1 MVRGHAA
8 TGPGRTLPARSTA
21 AVVALFTALTLV
33 MTFPLWVHPAST
45 MLTNGA
51 DADLV
56 LWILSWDAHA
66 FLHQPFAIF
75 DANIYYPFRNT
86 LAFAENL
93 IGTAIFSAPVQWL
106 TGSPVAALNVVSLL
120 SCVLCGIGAWALG
133 RQLGLS
139 MAAAIL
145 TGIVFAFS
153 PPRFMRIEQLHLAT
167 VHWIPFGLASLHA
180 YLDRGRPRDLKL
192 TALFFMLQ
200 ALSSGHGAVFM
211 LVACGGLL
219 VYRVVLG
226 EPVRPWRWLRDL
238 GVIGALL
245 LLPVAMAALP
255 YRRVRAEMGF
265 QRDLLDWNIPAT
277 SFLAS
282 PSHIHAWLAARVPDA
297 QILQTAGAY
306 LFPGLLTIVLAGA
319 AMLVR
324 PAFAREQ
331 ADELRRGKPDIARTQ
346 AGELRRDKH
355 PLKWLADAWRRIQAR
370 HRTNAVTFYGGLTL
384 FTILVTIGPPFGIW
398 PLVFGLPGFDS
409 IRVPSR
415 FTILGVLGLAV
426 LAGVGFE
433 RLSARWW
440 PARRGAAAVIAGAIL
455 MAEFLVA
462 PLEVIPYQENI
473 SGIDRW
479 VATQSAPSVIAEVP
493 VVDPADA
500 LRAEGRQAIFMLHST
515 AHWQKTVHGYSGFR
529 SPDHTRL
536 YEHLWRFPTG
546 EGLRALVDFGV
557 TRIIVHSDAYD
568 PTEWHAVEA
577 RIERFSDWLQ
587 LEHTDGDGRAYALR
601 RPAPR

>member
-1 MVRGHAA
+1 
-8 TGPGRTLPARSTA
+8 
-21 AVVALFTALTLV
+21 

-45 MLTNGA
+45 MLTTGA

-106 TGSPVAALNVVSLL
+106 TGNPVLALNVASLL
-120 SCVLCGIGAWALG
+120 SCVLCGIGAWVLG
-133 RQLGLS
+133 RQLGLG

-145 TGIVFAFS
+145 TGIIFAFS

-167 VHWIPFGLASLHA
+167 VHWIPFGLATLHA

-219 VYRVVLG
+219 AYRVVLG
-226 EPVRPWRWLRDL
+226 ERVRPWRWLRDL
-238 GVIGALL
+238 GVAGALL
-245 LLPVAMAALP
+245 LLPVALAALP

-265 QRDLLDWNIPAT
+265 QRDLLDWTIPAT

-297 QILQTAGAY
+297 QILQTASAY

-319 AMLVR
+319 ALLVR
-324 PAFAREQ
+324 PAFASPKPAFVRTQ
-331 ADELRRGKPDIARTQ
+331 RDGLRRGEGGLQR
-346 AGELRRDKH
+346 GMR
-355 PLKWLADAWRRIQAR
+355 PLKRVAAAWRRVQIR
-370 HRTNAVTFYGGLTL
+370 HRTSAATFYGLLTL
-384 FTILVTIGPPFGIW
+384 LTFLVTIGPPFGIW

-426 LAGVGFE
+426 LAGIGFE

-440 PARRGAAAVIAGAIL
+440 PAKQRAAAVVAGAIL

-462 PLEVIPYQENI
+462 PLEVMPYQENI

-536 YEHLWRFPTG
+536 YEHLWRFPTD
-546 EGLRALVDFGV
+546 EGLRALADFGV
-557 TRIIVHSDAYD
+557 TRVIVHSDAYD
-568 PTEWHAVEA
+568 PDQWRVVES
-577 RIERFSDWLQ
+577 RIARFSDWLQ

-601 RPAPR
+601 RPRDLSRSGSSGAAR

>member
-8 TGPGRTLPARSTA
+8 SGPHLALAARSTA
-21 AVVALFTALTLV
+21 AVVTLFTVLTLV

-106 TGSPVAALNVVSLL
+106 TGNPVLALNVVSLL
-120 SCVLCGIGAWALG
+120 SCVLCGIGAWVLG
-133 RQLGLS
+133 RQLGLG
-139 MAAAIL
+139 MAASIL

-167 VHWIPFGLASLHA
+167 VHWIPFGLATLHA

-211 LVACGGLL
+211 LVGCGGLL
-219 VYRVVLG
+219 VYRVLLG

-238 GVIGALL
+238 GVTGAFL
-245 LLPVAMAALP
+245 LLPVALAALP

-265 QRDLLDWNIPAT
+265 QRDLLDWTIPAT

-282 PSHIHAWLAARVPDA
+282 PSHIHGWLAARVPDA

-306 LFPGLLTIVLAGA
+306 LFPGLLTIVLACA
-319 AMLVR
+319 ALLVR
-324 PAFAREQ
+324 P
-331 ADELRRGKPDIARTQ
+331 
-346 AGELRRDKH
+346 
-355 PLKWLADAWRRIQAR
+355 
-370 HRTNAVTFYGGLTL
+370 RTNVVTFYGLLTL
-384 FTILVTIGPPFGIW
+384 FTVLVTIGPPFAIW
-398 PLVFGLPGFDS
+398 PLLFGLPGFDS

-426 LAGVGFE
+426 LAGIGFE

-440 PARRGAAAVIAGAIL
+440 PATRRAAAVVAGAIL

-462 PLEVIPYQENI
+462 PLEVIPYEENI
-473 SGIDRW
+473 SVIDRW

-500 LRAEGRQAIFMLHST
+500 LRAEGRHAIFMLHST

-536 YEHLWRFPTG
+536 YEHLFRFPTD
-546 EGLRALVDFGV
+546 EGLRALADFGV
-557 TRIIVHSDAYD
+557 TRIIVHSDAYE
-568 PTEWHAVEA
+568 PGQWRAVES
-577 RIERFSDWLQ
+577 RIARFSDWLQ
-587 LEHTDGDGRAYALR
+587 LEHTDGDGRSYALR
-601 RPAPR
+601 RPAAR